1 LTGDISHD
9 TILVEVIVLKATEV
23 MKLIREKHDIK
34 ITTIASRMGKL
45 TGVKDDD
52 KKIINTFVKR
62 FTQDNIS
69 VGLLNEML
77 RAMDYKVVV
86 MPVSHKTPEDGY
98 EID

>member
-1 LTGDISHD
+1 M
-9 TILVEVIVLKATEV
+9 KATEV
-23 MKLIREKHDIK
+23 MKLIREKHDTK

-45 TGVKDDD
+45 TGVKEDD

-98 EID
+98 EVD